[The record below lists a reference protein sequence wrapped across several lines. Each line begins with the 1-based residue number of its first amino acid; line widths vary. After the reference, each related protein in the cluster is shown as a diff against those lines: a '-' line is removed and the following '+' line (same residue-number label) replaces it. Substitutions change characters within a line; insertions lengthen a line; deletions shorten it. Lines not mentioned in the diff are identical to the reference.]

1 MVRWQA
7 QRIIYAHHPLDSYA
21 CNPFPCAAAEMVLST
36 KSRRCGEEGASEQT
50 GGYRGVGK
58 SGIVMTLG
66 RLRHLLALPGAGGA
80 PDGMSMGG
88 SSGQTSRLQAMD
100 AEILLRLWRV
110 RIALLP
116 FTLPLSLFCLCVYMC
131 MDAYMQVCV
140 YVCASMHA
148 CMDARVRH
156 V

>member
-1 MVRWQA
+1 MARWQA
-7 QRIIYAHHPLDSYA
+7 QRVIYSHHPLDSYA

-116 FTLPLSLFCLCVYMC
+116 CLLLFPSRYS
-131 MDAYMQVCV
+131 VCV
-140 YVCASMHA
+140 CTCVWMHTCRFACTFVQASMHGW
-148 CMDARVRH
+148 MPE
-156 V
+156 

>member
-1 MVRWQA
+1 MARWQA
-7 QRIIYAHHPLDSYA
+7 QRIIYSHHPLDSYA

-80 PDGMSMGG
+80 PDGMSVGG

-116 FTLPLSLFCLCVYMC
+116 FTLPLSLFSVCTCVWMHTC
-131 MDAYMQVCV
+131 RFACKFVQ
-140 YVCASMHA
+140 ASMHGW
-148 CMDARVRH
+148 MPE
-156 V
+156 